1 MTFRD
6 DKRLADLRLEAV
18 IGLLTVVLAYL
29 VLQVLYNLYFHPL
42 CKVPG
47 PQTWSAS
54 RLPFVRA
61 LLRGTIVHDFERLHK
76 VYGPVLRVA
85 PNEVTFADEAAWADI
100 FQSRSDTGHFLK
112 DPLWWSRQPGQ
123 PNSLL
128 SAIDP
133 EEHAHIR
140 KLLTPAFTPRALRAQ
155 EPIVH
160 QYVNLLVQKLQ
171 ELVAAAE
178 NDGKGAAEIDMTPWF
193 HFTTFDVFGDL
204 GFGES
209 FNCLQS
215 SKYHPWIALLFN
227 SVKAASFIA
236 AVRYYP
242 VLQSLLFKCIPKS
255 LRRMQL
261 NHYHQIVEKVD
272 RRLNWELQR
281 PDIMSHVIGERKGE
295 TGLPIGVVYAT
306 FMVLTTAGSETTA
319 TVLSGALN
327 YLVNNPDKLAIL
339 VQETRQ
345 RFQTE
350 EEISLDSLRQLPY
363 LNAVINE
370 ALRLCPPVPWILPR
384 RVPASGGKVAGI
396 WLPGDVS
403 T

>member
-1 MTFRD
+1 M
-6 DKRLADLRLEAV
+6 
-18 IGLLTVVLAYL
+18 
-29 VLQVLYNLYFHPL
+29 
-42 CKVPG
+42 
-47 PQTWSAS
+47 
-54 RLPFVRA
+54 
-61 LLRGTIVHDFERLHK
+61 HDFERLHTI
-76 VYGPVLRVA
+76 YGPVLRIA

-100 FQSRSDTGHFLK
+100 FHTRSDSEQFLK

-133 EEHAHIR
+133 KEHATIR
-140 KLLTPAFTPRALRAQ
+140 KLIAPAFTPRALKAQ
-155 EPIVH
+155 EPIIH
-160 QYVNLLVQKLQ
+160 QYVNLLIERIQ
-171 ELVAAAE
+171 ELVTAARDNGE
-178 NDGKGAAEIDMTPWF
+178 EAADIDMTPWF

-242 VLQSLLFKCIPKS
+242 LLQSLLFKFIPKS
-255 LRRMQL
+255 LRKMQMD
-261 NHYHQIVEKVD
+261 HYQQIVEKVD
-272 RRLNWELQR
+272 RRLNWELER
-281 PDIMSHVIGERKGE
+281 PDIMSHVIDERKGAAE
-295 TGLPIGVVYAT
+295 LPIGVIHVT
-306 FMVLTTAGSETTA
+306 FMILTTTGSETTA

-327 YLVNNPDKLAIL
+327 YLASNPDKLQLLTTEI
-339 VQETRQ
+339 RQ
-345 RFQTE
+345 TFHSE
-350 EEISLDSLRQLPY
+350 AEISLDTLRQLPY

-384 RVPASGGKVAGI
+384 RVPASGSEVAGV
-396 WLPGDVS
+396 WLPGGVS
-403 T
+403 NHVTYQLSLHAIPANSLVRLPYPFKPTP